1 MKDEP
6 QDSALVKN
14 TRELGPKLRLIDT
27 RDDIPEDEKNRIISE
42 EDAHRLRVDTGLDL
56 FVMNKDVDPPVV
68 KLMDYGKYKFEQ
80 SKRDREKRKKQR
92 ENNRN
97 AKEFYFTPKIEQHDY
112 ETKLNQIRKA
122 LEKGHDVK
130 IGVKAVRI
138 VRLNLPRGM
147 TLARAARDP
156 DFILRQV
163 IADLG
168 EDTIRPTEL
177 NIQDRIVT
185 AHLSS
190 AG

>member
-1 MKDEP
+1 MKRAQQED
-6 QDSALVKN
+6 ALVRN
-14 TRELGPKLRLIDT
+14 TRDLGPKVRVIDT
-27 RDDIPEDEKNRIISE
+27 RDDIPEDEKNRVMSE
-42 EDAHRLRVDTGLDL
+42 QEAHHLRVESELDL
-56 FVMNKDVDPPVV
+56 FLVNGDIDPPVV
-68 KLMDYGKYKFEQ
+68 KLMDYGKFKYEQ

-92 ENNRN
+92 ENNRE

-147 TLARAARDP
+147 SLVRAAREP

-163 IADLG
+163 ISDLG
-168 EDTIRPTEL
+168 DEIQPTEL
-177 NIQDRIVT
+177 SIGDRIVT
-185 AHLSS
+185 APIRS
-190 AG
+190 AA